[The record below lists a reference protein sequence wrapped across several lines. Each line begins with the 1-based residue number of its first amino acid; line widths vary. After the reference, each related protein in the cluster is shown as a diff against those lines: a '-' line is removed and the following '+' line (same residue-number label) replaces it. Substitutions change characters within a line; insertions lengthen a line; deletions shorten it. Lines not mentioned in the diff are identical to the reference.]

1 MLVTVHVAT
10 LAVMR
15 ACSFQ
20 LSEVMRLNRDF
31 LVGEQSVIN
40 ANLVK
45 ICRKVIEQSREQV
58 WFDP

>member
-1 MLVTVHVAT
+1 MAT

-58 WFDP
+58 CFDP